1 MSGVNKQK
9 ALKFHGILMN
19 TLRTKV
25 CGLFSIS
32 QIQCAFRGDLFV
44 QNNERILLA
53 NSSRWGELTKNRRKF
68 SKNWWQYAIQSAESY
83 GMWGGNR

>member
-53 NSSRWGELTKNRRKF
+53 NSIFNDFHPTSN
-68 SKNWWQYAIQSAESY
+68 AIRQTE
-83 GMWGGNR
+83 